1 MKREKKKIC
10 LIASAGGHLEQVR
23 QLKDVIAKYDT
34 YYVVP
39 KVKSTEK
46 MKQKKYL
53 VDDMLRTNKVVFMLR
68 FIKMCFQQLL
78 IFLKEWPDV
87 ILTTGAGVAIPTCLL
102 TKVFRKKVIYIESFA
117 RINTPNKT
125 GMLIYKFADLFI
137 VQWESLL
144 EYYPKA
150 VYGGWIY

>member
-78 IFLKEWPDV
+78 IF
-87 ILTTGAGVAIPTCLL
+87 
-102 TKVFRKKVIYIESFA
+102 FY
-117 RINTPNKT
+117 
-125 GMLIYKFADLFI
+125 
-137 VQWESLL
+137 
-144 EYYPKA
+144 
-150 VYGGWIY
+150 